1 MTIRSFLVGIAISTL
16 ICFIAWFAVIALS
29 NPADAGLGGLFLFYF
44 SLFLWLS
51 GLFISIGFYSRT
63 IFAPKKMPFSVLS
76 NSVRQA
82 IILALAIDILL
93 ILRSIKMLN
102 LINAL
107 LLIIFVIFIEIYYLN
122 SSHEHLRRNRK
133 N

>member
-16 ICFIAWFAVIALS
+16 ICFIAWFAAIALS
-29 NPADAGLGGLFLFYF
+29 DPAGAGIGGLFLFYF

-51 GLFISIGFYSRT
+51 GFLVLIGFYSRT
-63 IFAPKKMPFSVLS
+63 IFAPKKMPFTILS

-82 IILALAIDILL
+82 IIFALAVDILL
-93 ILRSIKMLN
+93 ILKSMRMLN
-102 LINAL
+102 LINIIL
-107 LLIIFVIFIEIYYLN
+107 LAIFVIFTESYYL
-122 SSHEHLRRNRK
+122 SSNHERFRRNRK

>member
-16 ICFIAWFAVIALS
+16 ICFIAWSAVIALS
-29 NPADAGLGGLFLFYF
+29 DPVGAGLGGLFLFYF

-51 GLFISIGFYSRT
+51 GFFVLIGYYSRT
-63 IFAPKKMPFSVLS
+63 IFSPKKMPFGVLS

-82 IILALAIDILL
+82 IIVASAIDILL
-93 ILRSIKMLN
+93 ILKSMQMLN
-102 LINAL
+102 LVNLI
-107 LLIIFVIFIEIYYLN
+107 LLIIFVVFTEGYFL
-122 SSHEHLRRNRK
+122 SSNHEHLRRDRK

>member
-29 NPADAGLGGLFLFYF
+29 DPAGAGIGGLFLFYF

-51 GLFISIGFYSRT
+51 GFLVLIGFYSRT
-63 IFAPKKMPFSVLS
+63 IFAPKKMPFTVLS

-82 IILALAIDILL
+82 IIFALAVDILL
-93 ILRSIKMLN
+93 ILKSMRMLN
-102 LINAL
+102 SINIIL
-107 LLIIFVIFIEIYYLN
+107 LAIFVIFTESYYLS
-122 SSHEHLRRNRK
+122 SSHEHFRRNRK

>member
-29 NPADAGLGGLFLFYF
+29 DPSDAGIGGLFLFYF

-51 GLFISIGFYSRT
+51 GFLVLIGFYSRT
-63 IFAPKKMPFSVLS
+63 IFSPQKMPFNVLS

-82 IILALAIDILL
+82 IIFALAIDILL
-93 ILRSIKMLN
+93 ILKSIQMLN
-102 LINAL
+102 SVNAI
-107 LLIIFVIFIEIYYLN
+107 LLIIFVVFFEAYYL
-122 SSHEHLRRNRK
+122 SSNHEYNRRNRK

>member
-16 ICFIAWFAVIALS
+16 ICFIAWFAVISLS
-29 NPADAGLGGLFLFYF
+29 DPTSSGLGGLFIFYF

-51 GLFISIGFYSRT
+51 GFLVLIGFYART
-63 IFAPKKMPFSVLS
+63 FLAPKKMPFSVLS

-82 IILALAIDILL
+82 IIVALAIHITL
-93 ILRSIKMLN
+93 ILKSMQMLN
-102 LINAL
+102 LINIIL
-107 LLIIFVIFIEIYYLN
+107 LAIFVIFAESYYLN
-122 SSHEHLRRNRK
+122 STHEHIGRNRK